1 MTPSEKQVTFIGFG
15 EAGQSFAGGWD
26 LERLW
31 TVRVFDIKMQQE
43 GTRAKLLDDCTRCGV
58 TGAESLTQALAHADI
73 VISVVTAD
81 QALTV
86 AREAA
91 ADLPVGALYL
101 DLNSV
106 APETKRASM
115 ALIKA
120 AGGRY
125 ADVAVMAPVDP
136 LGLRVPVLISGEN
149 ASAAAD
155 AMQSLGFNPR
165 IVDGDVGVASS
176 IKMIRSI
183 MVKGIEA
190 LTAECML
197 SAFSA
202 GVQDEVI
209 ASLDASWPG
218 ADWARRA
225 DYNLDR
231 MMIHGLRRAEEMK
244 AARETAIGLGLSG
257 EMAAATIG
265 WQARVG
271 ALKLVPPAPR
281 LEEKAK
287 AILGALKSQGKTS

>member
-1 MTPSEKQVTFIGFG
+1 MSPSAKQVAFIGFG
-15 EAGQSFAGGWD
+15 EAGQSFAGSWD
-26 LERLW
+26 FGRPW
-31 TVRVFDIKMQQE
+31 TVQVFDIKIRQKDA
-43 GTRAKLLDDCTRCGV
+43 RAKLLDDCTRYGV
-58 TGAESLTQALAHADI
+58 TAAESLAEALARADI

-81 QALTV
+81 QALAV

-91 ADLPVGALYL
+91 ADLPIGALYL
-101 DLNSV
+101 DMNSV

-149 ASAAAD
+149 ALAAAN
-155 AMQSLGFNPR
+155 AMQNLGFNPR
-165 IVDGDVGVASS
+165 IVEGDVGAASS

-183 MVKGIEA
+183 MVKGMEA

-202 GVQDEVI
+202 GVQKEVI

-225 DYNLDR
+225 NYNLDR
-231 MMIHGLRRAEEMK
+231 MMVHGPRRAEEMK
-244 AARETAIGLGLSG
+244 AAQETAINLGLSG
-257 EMAAATIG
+257 AMAAATIG
-265 WQARVG
+265 WQARIG
-271 ALKLVPPAPR
+271 ALKLVPPAPG
-281 LEEKAK
+281 LEAKAE
-287 AILGALKSQGKTS
+287 AILGALKSQGNAP